1 MKTLLLAL
9 LTLTLL
15 PHSNKAQTAQKPKT
29 DGWKLVWADEF
40 NADGPPDP
48 KNWTPEHGF
57 VRNEE
62 AQWYQ
67 LENARVRGGV
77 LVIEGRREKTRN
89 PNYVPGSAD
98 WKTNREFA
106 DYTAASLATSGQ
118 HQWQYGRLEMR
129 ARIDTGSGLWPAFWT
144 LGVNGEWPS
153 CGEVDIME
161 FYRGSLLANVAWGT
175 NRRYNARWHSTS
187 RPISRLADPAWA
199 QKFHVWRMDW
209 DKDRIRLFVDGQL
222 LNETLLKD
230 TVNGDAEGRNPFRQ
244 PHFLLLNLAVG
255 GQNGGDPSHTTFPAR
270 FLIDYVRVYQK
281 PPG

>member
-1 MKTLLLAL
+1 MKPLLLAL
-9 LTLTLL
+9 LTLLCAPL
-15 PHSNKAQTAQKPKT
+15 SAQTSDTSKS

-40 NADGPPDP
+40 NTDGPPNP

-62 AQWYQ
+62 AQWYRG
-67 LENARVRGGV
+67 ENAQMCGGL

-89 PNYVPGSAD
+89 PNYAPGSD
-98 WKTNREFA
+98 NWKTNREYA
-106 DYTAASLATSGQ
+106 NYTAASISTGGK
-118 HQWQYGRLEMR
+118 HQWQYGRFEMR

-144 LGVNGEWPS
+144 VGVNGEWPS

-175 NRRYNARWHSTS
+175 AHRYKARWHSTS

-209 DKDRIRLFVDGQL
+209 DKDAIRLLVDGQL

-230 TVNGDAEGRNPFRQ
+230 TVNQDGGGRNPFRQ
-244 PHFLLLNLAVG
+244 PHFLLLNLAIG
-255 GQNGGDPSHTTFPAR
+255 GQNGGDPAHTTFPAR

-281 PPG
+281 RPG